1 MDKKLK
7 GQGASTQGFMNVGL
21 TSLQCDQSSV
31 TVVGDADNSLS
42 MRWVK
47 SGANGSMNHA
57 SGAGGFSHPT
67 VTTRGGK
74 GSGVDKD

>member
-1 MDKKLK
+1 
-7 GQGASTQGFMNVGL
+7 
-21 TSLQCDQSSV
+21 
-31 TVVGDADNSLS
+31 

-47 SGANGSMNHA
+47 LGAYGAMYQA

>member
-1 MDKKLK
+1 MD
-7 GQGASTQGFMNVGL
+7 VGL
-21 TSLQCDQSSV
+21 AGLQCDQSPI
-31 TVVGDADNSLS
+31 TGVGDADNSLS

-67 VTTRGGK
+67 LTTRGGI